1 MLKEKLPE
9 ILEQI
14 KNYFNQTVVYNRVL
28 IDIIEGSLLPYVE
41 AAMKKELSEKAFERA
56 KGRIPPLNILLKVV
70 DKLTHI
76 YSESVYRS
84 TDDQIDKELLSY
96 YEKSCNINTQLDE
109 ANRLYNTNKYV
120 AVEPYLE
127 DNYPRL
133 RVLPANKFIVYS
145 DDKLNPTQMT
155 VFIKI
160 MELPKN
166 RYQSIDEQMEKTIF
180 YLYSAEEFLIID
192 GKGNIYYDKMKELG
206 NEDGVNV
213 YGVIPAVY
221 ISQSKIDLIPM
232 KDTDTYNMS
241 ILTPLIFSD
250 LNYCIQFL
258 SHSVFFGIDVDVA
271 NLEMNPDSF
280 WEVTSKPGENSKP
293 QIGTI
298 KPEVDIT
305 ESIQNIKE
313 QMSIWFDTKGLKTNT
328 NVQGSVDNLSGI
340 AKLIDS
346 ADTTEARKRQSL
358 VFKQAEDDLWYLI
371 SKMHEVWAM
380 NGQIEERRLFSK
392 EFEVAV
398 EYSDLKPFVDIKTKL
413 EEIKLK
419 LDNGLISKQKAL
431 KEANPDLTEEQLDE
445 LMTEIENEGNFQKK
459 VVSIVGD
466 NMQENMEEMNGE

>member
-9 ILEQI
+9 IVEQI
-14 KNYFNQTVVYNRVL
+14 KTYFNQTVVYNRVL

-41 AAMKKELSEKAFERA
+41 KVMKKELSEKAFERA
-56 KGRIPPLNILLKVV
+56 RGRIPPLNVLLKVI

-76 YSESVYRS
+76 YSEPVSRTT
-84 TDDQIDKELLSY
+84 TDPIDKDLLSY
-96 YEKSCNINTQLDE
+96 YEKSYNINTQLDE

-127 DNYPRL
+127 ENSPRL
-133 RVLPANKFIVYS
+133 RVLPANKFMVYS
-145 DDKLNPTQMT
+145 DDKLNPTNMT
-155 VFIKI
+155 VFIKL

-166 RYQSIDEQMEKTIF
+166 NYQSLDEQREKTIF
-180 YLYSAEEFLIID
+180 YLYSKEEFLIID
-192 GKGNIYYDKMKELG
+192 GRGTIRYDLMAQAG
-206 NEDGVNV
+206 IEDGINV
-213 YGVIPAVY
+213 YGAIPAIY
-221 ISQSKIDLIPM
+221 IAQSKIDLIPM
-232 KDTDTYNMS
+232 KDTDTFNMS
-241 ILTPLIFSD
+241 VLAPLIFSD

-258 SHSVFFGIDVDVA
+258 SHSVFYGIDVDVA

-305 ESIQNIKE
+305 ESIENIKE
-313 QMSIWFDTKGLKTNT
+313 QMAIWFDTKGLKSNT
-328 NVQGSVDNLSGI
+328 NAQGSVDTLSGI

-346 ADTTEARKRQSL
+346 ADTTEARKRQAL
-358 VFKQAEDDLWYLI
+358 VFRQSEDQLWDLT
-371 SKMHEVWAM
+371 SKMHEVWAL

-392 EFEVAV
+392 DFEVAI
-398 EYSDLKPFVDIKTKL
+398 EYSDLKPYADIKTKL

-419 LDNGLISKQKAL
+419 LDNKLISKKKAL
-431 KEANPDLTEEQLDE
+431 KEANPDLTEEQLIE
-445 LMTEIENEGNFQKK
+445 LMLEIEEESFQKK

-466 NMQENMEEMNGE
+466 KNMDKNMEEVNAE